1 LLAQKNPP
9 YEKGDFMKEI
19 KVDICVIGAGSGGL
33 SLAAGA
39 SQMGA
44 SVALIEKGKMGGD
57 CLNTGCVPSK
67 ALLAAAKCADVF
79 RHADQFGIQSI
90 TPEVNFKEVHDHVQG
105 VIEGIAP
112 NDSVERFESLGVK
125 VIKATASFK
134 DKKTIIAG
142 DYEIKARRF
151 VIATGSRAAAPPIL
165 GLDQVDYLTNEN
177 IFELTTL
184 PKHLIIIGGG
194 PIGCEMAQAH
204 RLLGSEVT
212 LVELSHILPKD
223 DPEPV
228 NIIRQKLI
236 NTGITLYES
245 IRVDKV
251 EQEKDEVLVTIRRH
265 GDTIKISGSH
275 LLIAAGRKPNTE
287 ELNLENANIAFTP
300 KGISVD
306 ERLRST
312 SNKKVFAI
320 GDVAGSYQFTHAA
333 NYHAG
338 IVIRNILFAMPAK
351 VNYSA
356 LPWVTYVEP
365 ELAHV
370 GLTEADAKAKNLT
383 YKVLHWSF
391 KENDRART
399 EHTTT
404 GQIRVIVNKKGFVLG
419 CNIVGEH
426 AGELILPWCLAI
438 QEKLKISSMA
448 NVIAPYPTLSEVSKR
463 AAGSYYTETLF
474 SKKTKWLVRFIQK
487 WFP

>member
-1 LLAQKNPP
+1 
-9 YEKGDFMKEI
+9 MKEI

>member
-1 LLAQKNPP
+1 
-9 YEKGDFMKEI
+9 M
-19 KVDICVIGAGSGGL
+19 
-33 SLAAGA
+33 
-39 SQMGA
+39 
-44 SVALIEKGKMGGD
+44 
-57 CLNTGCVPSK
+57 
-67 ALLAAAKCADVF
+67 
-79 RHADQFGIQSI
+79 
-90 TPEVNFKEVHDHVQG
+90 
-105 VIEGIAP
+105 
-112 NDSVERFESLGVK
+112 
-125 VIKATASFK
+125 
-134 DKKTIIAG
+134 
-142 DYEIKARRF
+142 
-151 VIATGSRAAAPPIL
+151 
-165 GLDQVDYLTNEN
+165 
-177 IFELTTL
+177 
-184 PKHLIIIGGG
+184 
-194 PIGCEMAQAH
+194 
-204 RLLGSEVT
+204 
-212 LVELSHILPKD
+212 
-223 DPEPV
+223 
-228 NIIRQKLI
+228 
-236 NTGITLYES
+236 
-245 IRVDKV
+245 
-251 EQEKDEVLVTIRRH
+251 
-265 GDTIKISGSH
+265 
-275 LLIAAGRKPNTE
+275 
-287 ELNLENANIAFTP
+287 
-300 KGISVD
+300 
-306 ERLRST
+306 
-312 SNKKVFAI
+312 FAI

>member
-1 LLAQKNPP
+1 
-9 YEKGDFMKEI
+9 MKEI

-228 NIIRQKLI
+228 NIIRQK
-236 NTGITLYES
+236 
-245 IRVDKV
+245 
-251 EQEKDEVLVTIRRH
+251 
-265 GDTIKISGSH
+265 
-275 LLIAAGRKPNTE
+275 
-287 ELNLENANIAFTP
+287 
-300 KGISVD
+300 
-306 ERLRST
+306 
-312 SNKKVFAI
+312 
-320 GDVAGSYQFTHAA
+320 
-333 NYHAG
+333 
-338 IVIRNILFAMPAK
+338 
-351 VNYSA
+351 
-356 LPWVTYVEP
+356 
-365 ELAHV
+365 
-370 GLTEADAKAKNLT
+370 
-383 YKVLHWSF
+383 
-391 KENDRART
+391 
-399 EHTTT
+399 
-404 GQIRVIVNKKGFVLG
+404 
-419 CNIVGEH
+419 
-426 AGELILPWCLAI
+426 
-438 QEKLKISSMA
+438 
-448 NVIAPYPTLSEVSKR
+448 
-463 AAGSYYTETLF
+463 
-474 SKKTKWLVRFIQK
+474 
-487 WFP
+487 